1 MFNDKSKI
9 TMKILKKSLWVF
21 TFVMIIL
28 QFMSCDKDIKSTQ
41 NTRTSFA
48 IVVDSITYHKVESQI
63 ISYKKMLEEDGLE
76 VKVLAE
82 QWRKPDDIR
91 KRLEDLYNSKPK
103 LEGAVFIGDVPIPMI
118 MDAQHLSTAYKRD
131 QESFPLH
138 VSAVPSDRYY
148 DDFDLE
154 FEFMEADTA
163 RPLNYYYKLTKES
176 PQYVNSNIYT
186 ARIKPSTTDDEEKY
200 QLIGN
205 YLDNVVELREK
216 DYDLSNILSYTGHG
230 YNSESLTSWAGEK
243 VTLHEQLPAVFTGD
257 GEAEFLEF
265 RMDDFMKHYLLSKM
279 QDHDLDMA
287 LLHDHG
293 APEMQYLSGNPHVN
307 SVNESIANVK
317 RYLRNK
323 LRAAERGGND
333 LEETKQRYIEHFDVP
348 YKWFEGTFD
357 DEYVEKDSVFNRNL
371 DIFIDDIQQITPKAK
386 FIMFDACF
394 NGAFNHDEYVAGEY
408 VFGGGKTIVAHANTV
423 NALQDKW
430 PNELIGLLGV
440 GVRFG
445 NWAKQINTLETH
457 LFGDPT
463 FHFKNSFDD
472 IDYNKVI
479 ASANL
484 DSKLWDKV
492 LEIDNPDIQAM
503 ALKNMFQS
511 DNQQYSDQLRKIYE
525 KSSYMVV
532 RKQCL
537 ELLRRLN
544 DENYQNVLVQAVKDP
559 YELIRRKAAYYI
571 GKSGDDE
578 LIPAVLEIPYDDKYS
593 RRVVYGAY
601 NSIDLMNPEI
611 ILEHIETISDKFSHY
626 LKSEKLTEKIKNR
639 VERNDKKIK
648 KGFEYMASDTV
659 PNKYKKIEIRTL
671 RNYNYHH
678 MIPEYLTLIDNPDF
692 DEDLKIML
700 VEALGWFTHSY
711 QKDKI
716 EEACKKIM
724 NDDSYGKDLQY
735 EAERT
740 LHRLNPYVE
749 YN

>member
-1 MFNDKSKI
+1 MRILDKCI
-9 TMKILKKSLWVF
+9 WGFAILLFIFQS
-21 TFVMIIL
+21 T
-28 QFMSCDKDIKSTQ
+28 SCDKKLDSTRKV
-41 NTRTSFA
+41 RTSFA
-48 IVVDSITYHKVESQI
+48 IVVDSITYKKVEAPI
-63 ISYKKMLEEDGLE
+63 LSYKKLIEEEGMAVE
-76 VKVLAE
+76 VVSSDWE
-82 QWRKPDDIR
+82 NPGQIRDIL
-91 KRLEDLYNSKPK
+91 KDMHSSEPK

-118 MDAQHLSTAYKRD
+118 MDAQHLTTAYKRD

-138 VSAVPSDRYY
+138 IAAVPSDRYY
-148 DDFDLE
+148 DDFDLK
-154 FEFMEADTA
+154 FEFMESDSAH
-163 RPLNYYYKLTKES
+163 PLNYYYKLAEDS
-176 PQYVNSNIYT
+176 PHYVDSDIYT
-186 ARIKPSTTDDEEKY
+186 ARIKPSVDNGESKY

-216 DYDLSNILSYTGHG
+216 DYDLTNILSYTGHG

-243 VTLHEQLPAVFTGD
+243 VTLHEQLPAVFASG

-279 QDHDLDMA
+279 QNHDLDMA
-287 LLHDHG
+287 LLHEHG
-293 APEMQYLSGNPHVN
+293 APDMQYLSGNPHVN
-307 SVNESIANVK
+307 SVNESVENVK

-323 LRAAERGGND
+323 LRAAERRGNN

-357 DEYVEKDSVFNRNL
+357 DECVDKDSVFNRNL
-371 DIFIDDIQQITPKAK
+371 DIYVDDIQRITPGAK

-430 PNELIGLLGV
+430 PNELLGLLGV
-440 GVRFG
+440 GIRFG

-463 FHFKNSFDD
+463 FHFKNSIDD

-479 ASANL
+479 ATANS
-484 DSKLWDKV
+484 DNKLWEKV
-492 LEIDNPDIQAM
+492 LEIDNPDLQAM
-503 ALKNMFQS
+503 ALKNMFQP
-511 DNQQYSDQLRKIYE
+511 DNQQYSDQLRTIYQ
-525 KSSYMVV
+525 KSPYMVV
-532 RKQCL
+532 RKECL
-537 ELLRRLN
+537 ELLRRIN
-544 DENYQNVLVQAVKDP
+544 DENYHDVLLRAVKDP

-578 LIPAVLEIPYDDKYS
+578 LIPAVLEVPYDDKYS

-601 NSIDLMNPEI
+601 NSIDLMNPEK
-611 ILEHIETISDKFSHY
+611 ILEHLEAVSDKFSHY
-626 LKSEKLTEKIKNR
+626 LESEELTEKIKER

-648 KGFEYMASDTV
+648 EGFGYMESDTV
-659 PNKYKKIEIRTL
+659 PDKYKKIEIRTL

-692 DEDLKIML
+692 DEELKIML
-700 VEALGWFTHSY
+700 IEALGWFTHSY

-716 EEACKKIM
+716 EEACQEII
-724 NDDSYGKDLQY
+724 NDESYGKDLQY
-735 EAERT
+735 EAKRT
-740 LHRLNPYVE
+740 LHRLNPYVDF
-749 YN
+749 N